1 MPSRF
6 RTAVWTP
13 IRSAKERESSP
24 TESPVANFPT
34 LETVYGYDALNNL
47 VSVNQKGTSSETPRI
62 RVFVYD
68 SLSRLTSSTNPETG
82 TIGYGYG
89 ANGNMTS
96 KTDARGVTTS
106 YIYDAL
112 NRLTSKRSAGASGVP
127 GFNYGY
133 AYDGSGVTFSPSNA
147 IGRLVESS
155 NSETLPNNLATMRT
169 YTCGTATS
177 CCARSIHSSE
187 KHKNRS
193 FIDIICSVSEMSSGL
208 RTCAMEIALEEVLR
222 NAFHQTEFSDVA
234 RLDALHSA
242 FLKSDDQCPI
252 ESIMRSVGQPPN
264 STIWMSSILLLL
276 SPGCANAPETQIAL
290 TDRKEL
296 MITTNQGAS
305 ADIRFLPV
313 VFVHLRMTMQI
324 PSHLSLC
331 SPGGGSSFRDTA
343 PIFWESRWK
352 RV

>member
-1 MPSRF
+1 MIFCTHWQHSIALGGRIDCIQQRVLRDGGWPGPPVVSAEQPMPSRF

-106 YIYDAL
+106 YIYDSL

-127 GFNYGY
+127 G
-133 AYDGSGVTFSPSNA
+133 STM
-147 IGRLVESS
+147 
-155 NSETLPNNLATMRT
+155 ATPTM
-169 YTCGTATS
+169 
-177 CCARSIHSSE
+177 
-187 KHKNRS
+187 
-193 FIDIICSVSEMSSGL
+193 
-208 RTCAMEIALEEVLR
+208 
-222 NAFHQTEFSDVA
+222 
-234 RLDALHSA
+234 
-242 FLKSDDQCPI
+242 
-252 ESIMRSVGQPPN
+252 GQ
-264 STIWMSSILLLL
+264 
-276 SPGCANAPETQIAL
+276 E
-290 TDRKEL
+290 
-296 MITTNQGAS
+296 
-305 ADIRFLPV
+305 
-313 VFVHLRMTMQI
+313 
-324 PSHLSLC
+324 
-331 SPGGGSSFRDTA
+331 
-343 PIFWESRWK
+343 
-352 RV
+352 